1 MGESPQSSPMEEDP
15 DPTNLLKSRE
25 FLYRLIISQLFYDGH
40 QTIGTN
46 LSTAIQAEPPCAPS
60 DRLFHLVLRGLEH
73 EQEKNEKPQT
83 TMTKLGP
90 ALDLEFESESDMPA
104 PEPALYETA
113 YVTSHKGNCRAG
125 CFTADG
131 QLVATGSV
139 DASIKVLDV
148 DRMVAKSSTDDM
160 DPSRIEQQGH
170 PVIRTIYDHMEEVTC
185 LEFHPKA
192 QILCS
197 GSKDATIK
205 LFDISKA
212 NVKKAFKTIAEVEP
226 VHALSFH
233 PTGDHMIVAT
243 EHPVVR
249 MYDVNTTQCFV
260 CPFPKHQHTKAVTC
274 LTWSSNARVFA
285 TASKDGTIKLWDGIT
300 NRCINTFPK
309 AHDGL
314 EVCSVQFSKNGKY
327 ILSAGKNSICKLW
340 ELNTSR
346 CLIAY
351 TGAGTT
357 GKQEY
362 EAQAVF
368 NHTEDYVLFPDEATT
383 SLCTWNSRNAS
394 RKKLMSLG
402 HNGAVRWIVHS
413 PTQAAF
419 LTCSDD
425 FRARFWY
432 RRAPTI

>member
-1 MGESPQSSPMEEDP
+1 M
-15 DPTNLLKSRE
+15 
-25 FLYRLIISQLFYDGH
+25 
-40 QTIGTN
+40 
-46 LSTAIQAEPPCAPS
+46 STAIQAEPPCAPS

-212 NVKKAFKTIAEVEP
+212 NVKKAFKTIAV
-226 VHALSFH
+226 
-233 PTGDHMIVAT
+233 
-243 EHPVVR
+243 
-249 MYDVNTTQCFV
+249 
-260 CPFPKHQHTKAVTC
+260 
-274 LTWSSNARVFA
+274 SN
-285 TASKDGTIKLWDGIT
+285 
-300 NRCINTFPK
+300 
-309 AHDGL
+309 
-314 EVCSVQFSKNGKY
+314 
-327 ILSAGKNSICKLW
+327 
-340 ELNTSR
+340 
-346 CLIAY
+346 
-351 TGAGTT
+351 
-357 GKQEY
+357 
-362 EAQAVF
+362 
-368 NHTEDYVLFPDEATT
+368 
-383 SLCTWNSRNAS
+383 
-394 RKKLMSLG
+394 
-402 HNGAVRWIVHS
+402 
-413 PTQAAF
+413 
-419 LTCSDD
+419 
-425 FRARFWY
+425 
-432 RRAPTI
+432 